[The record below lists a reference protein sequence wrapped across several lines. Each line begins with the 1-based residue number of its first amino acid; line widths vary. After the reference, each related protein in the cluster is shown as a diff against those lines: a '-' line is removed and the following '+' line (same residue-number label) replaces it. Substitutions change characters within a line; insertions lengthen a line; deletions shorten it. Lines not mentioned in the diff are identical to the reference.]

1 MTINDLAAKAVEE
14 IAKALDV
21 QPSDAQ
27 AKSIDDIVQQAIIN
41 AVLEERSRCATVATN
56 VCTADQ
62 DLAHK
67 IQAEIRADEAAL
79 IANLSA
85 FR

>member
-1 MTINDLAAKAVEE
+1 MTISDLAAKAVEE

-27 AKSIDDIVQQAIIN
+27 ARSVDDIVQQAIIT
-41 AVLEERSRCATVATN
+41 AVLEERSRCATVATT

-67 IQAEIRADEAAL
+67 IKAEIRADEAAL

-85 FR
+85 LR

>member
-1 MTINDLAAKAVEE
+1 MTISDLAAKAVEE

-27 AKSIDDIVQQAIIN
+27 AKSVDHIVQQAIIN
-41 AVLEERSRCATVATN
+41 AVLEERSRCATVAT
-56 VCTADQ
+56 
-62 DLAHK
+62 K
-67 IQAEIRADEAAL
+67 IQAEIRGDEAAL

-85 FR
+85 LR

>member
-1 MTINDLAAKAVEE
+1 MTISDLAAKAVEE

-27 AKSIDDIVQQAIIN
+27 AKSVDDIVQQAIIN
-41 AVLEERSRCATVATN
+41 AVLEERGRCATVATN
-56 VCTADQ
+56 VCTTDQ
-62 DLAHK
+62 DLARK

-85 FR
+85 LR

>member
-1 MTINDLAAKAVEE
+1 MINDLAAKAVEE
-14 IAKALDV
+14 IAKALDM

-41 AVLEERSRCATVATN
+41 AVLEERGRCATVAT
-56 VCTADQ
+56 
-62 DLAHK
+62 K
-67 IQAEIRADEAAL
+67 IQAEIRADEAVL

-85 FR
+85 LR

>member
-1 MTINDLAAKAVEE
+1 MTINDRAAKAVEE

-27 AKSIDDIVQQAIIN
+27 AKSVDDIVQQAVIN

-56 VCTADQ
+56 VCTAHQ

-67 IQAEIRADEAAL
+67 ILAEIRADEAAL

-85 FR
+85 LR

>member
-1 MTINDLAAKAVEE
+1 MTISDLAVKAVEE
-14 IAKALDV
+14 IAKALD
-21 QPSDAQ
+21 AQ
-27 AKSIDDIVQQAIIN
+27 AKSVNDIVQQAIIN
-41 AVLEERSRCATVATN
+41 AVLEERSRCATVATA

-85 FR
+85 LR

>member
-27 AKSIDDIVQQAIIN
+27 AKSVDDIVQQAIIN

-67 IQAEIRADEAAL
+67 ILAEIRADEAAL

-85 FR
+85 LR

>member
-1 MTINDLAAKAVEE
+1 MTISDLAAKAVEE
-14 IAKALDV
+14 IAKALDMP
-21 QPSDAQ
+21 PSDAQ
-27 AKSIDDIVQQAIIN
+27 AKSVDDIVQQAIIN
-41 AVLEERSRCATVATN
+41 AVLEERGRCATVATN
-56 VCTADQ
+56 VCATDQ

-85 FR
+85 LR